1 MKKYLPLLILFLAL
15 EHPSGFSQ
23 GIRGQVSDDQ
33 GTPLPYA
40 TVFVT
45 KVQLGTA
52 TNEEGRYELAVEPGT
67 YEVRFQYL
75 GYTTKVLQIRMG
87 STWQN
92 LDVTLEPEPVE
103 LQTVEILDNREDP
116 AYTIM
121 RRAIGKASY
130 HAQQLDSYT
139 ATSYIKGTGRL
150 KDLPG
155 LFRKKIE
162 KALEEEGIDTSTA
175 FVTESVSEISYQ
187 RPNQFKEKVISVRTI
202 GEDNNTSPNQFI
214 NSSFYNPDLAGAIS
228 PLSPKAFAYYRF
240 EYLGFFPDQGFNVNK
255 IKVTPRSPGD
265 HVFEGTI
272 YIVDHIW
279 SIHSLDLSTAIWGI
293 NFNINQVYQPIEE
306 HVWLPVNHIYDVT
319 GSFFG
324 FDFEYRYFANIQNYQ
339 ITLNPD
345 LPSDFEVIDDKIE
358 KERAKQADAMVSKKN
373 TSASMEALSSG
384 KEISRKELRKIL
396 KEYEKEE
403 LKQELEEI
411 KDTTEVEVIQ
421 LTEYSIDSNAYKRDS
436 NYWEVIRPIPLTEY
450 EVKGYSKMDS
460 LSKIEVE
467 EARQQDTV
475 EMTIGSEGMTIQR
488 KKKGGFALQDIIL
501 GGSYRAGKKVRY
513 GWNSPLTNLHFN
525 TVEGYHFAVPF
536 YLHNVSKTFR
546 WRINP
551 KAHYSFA
558 RNRLNGNL
566 NITFNTGEGNKR
578 SNFEVEGGRLT
589 FAYNPSAIDP
599 YISDFA
605 SLLWER
611 NYLKVYEQS
620 YFKTS
625 WHKGLD
631 EKNKINAEIL
641 IAQRRGL
648 MNSTDHSFFDSEKRA
663 YTSNFP
669 LNSELGST
677 AFDTS
682 GISQFKIQWET
693 EPWLKYRMRNNQ
705 VERIANSSP
714 KLIFSYRTAL
724 DGIVENSAQF
734 HHFDFQFQHQ
744 WAIGI
749 RGDLSAKINLGTF
762 INPRDLTIIDLHHF
776 PGNRTFLT
784 AADPAQSFRLMDY
797 YQYSTKS
804 TYAAIYANYQFRK
817 FLITRIPLTRAFGWK
832 EAIFVN
838 VLGSEGVQP
847 YTEIGYGLNYLF
859 RVFRIEGV
867 ANFVDGKY
875 QEWGIR
881 IGVAS
886 NLESLFN

>member
-1 MKKYLPLLILFLAL
+1 MNRYLPLFLLFLLAGKTA
-15 EHPSGFSQ
+15 SGQ
-23 GIRGQVSDDQ
+23 GIRGQVKDQ
-33 GTPLPYA
+33 NGEPLPYA

-52 TNEEGRYELAVEPGT
+52 TNAEGRYELEVDPGT

-75 GYTTKVLQIRMG
+75 GYTTRVVNIRLG
-87 STWQN
+87 TAWQDIDVQ
-92 LDVTLEPEPVE
+92 LDEEPVE

-155 LFRKKIE
+155 LFRKRIE

-175 FVTESVSEISYQ
+175 FVTESVSEISYK

-255 IKVTPRSPGD
+255 IKVTPRSAGD
-265 HVFEGTI
+265 NVFEGTI

-279 SIHSLDLSTAIWGI
+279 SIHSLDLSTSIWGI

-306 HVWLPVNHIYDVT
+306 NVWLPVNHIFDVT

-345 LPSDFEVIDDKIE
+345 LPTEFEVIDEKIE
-358 KERAKQADAMVSKKN
+358 KERAKEADAAISKRDN
-373 TSASMEALSSG
+373 STSMQALSSG

-396 KEYEKEE
+396 REYEKQEMKEE
-403 LKQELEEI
+403 MAEI
-411 KDTTEVEVIQ
+411 KDTTEVEVVQ

-436 NYWEVIRPIPLTEY
+436 NYWETIRPIPLTDY
-450 EVKGYSKMDS
+450 EVKGYTKMDS
-460 LSKIEVE
+460 ISKADAE
-467 EARQQDTV
+467 EARQRDTV
-475 EMTIGSEGMTIQR
+475 EMTIGSEGMTIKR
-488 KKKGGFALQDIIL
+488 NKNRGFSPEDIIL
-501 GGSYRAGKKVRY
+501 GGNYRSGKSIRL

-525 TVEGYHFAVPF
+525 TVEGYHFAFPF
-536 YLHNVSKTFR
+536 YIHNISKTFR

-551 KAHYSFA
+551 KLHYSFA
-558 RNRLNGNL
+558 RNRINGSLNA
-566 NITFNTGEGNKR
+566 TFNTGEKNKT
-578 SNFEVEGGRLT
+578 SNFQIEAGRMT

-605 SLLWER
+605 SLFWER
-611 NYLKVYEQS
+611 NYLKVYEQT

-625 WHKGLD
+625 WRKDLD
-631 EKNKINAEIL
+631 EKNTLRTEIL
-641 IAQRRGL
+641 IAERRGL
-648 MNSTDHSFFDSEKRA
+648 MNNTDHSIFDSDKRA

-669 LNSELGST
+669 DNAELGST

-682 GISQFKIQWET
+682 GISQLKIQWET
-693 EPWLKYRMRNNQ
+693 EPWLKYRMRNNRL
-705 VERIANSSP
+705 ERIPDSSP
-714 KLIFSYRTAL
+714 KLTFSYRTAVSGVV
-724 DGIVENSAQF
+724 DNSAKF
-734 HHFDFQFQHQ
+734 HHFDFEFAHQ
-744 WAIGI
+744 WPVGI

-762 INPRDLTIIDLHHF
+762 VNPKDLIITDLHHF
-776 PGNRTFLT
+776 RGNRTILS
-784 AADPAQSFRLMDY
+784 AVDPAQNFRLLDY
-797 YQYSTKS
+797 YQYSSQS
-804 TYAAIYANYQFRK
+804 TYLAMYTNYQFRK
-817 FLITRIPLTRAFGWK
+817 LLITRLPMARAFGWK
-832 EAIFVN
+832 EVMFVN
-838 VLGSEGVQP
+838 LLSTEGAKP
-847 YTEIGYGLNYLF
+847 YVEIGYGLNYIF

-867 ANFVDGKY
+867 ANFLDGKY
-875 QEWGIR
+875 QDWGIR
-881 IGVAS
+881 VGIAS